1 MVNFIGA
8 CMKMCALFCHFNPFK
23 ERKNADMKKIGF
35 KFAVAIMLLTLIS
48 IGALG
53 ILARSLTTI
62 TTSSQELMNNQ
73 VEKTDLIHSIYEDY
87 LDMYMN
93 MYAHVNTKLA
103 AVMDKRSEEIYAT
116 REEMWQKME
125 AYESQIT
132 SEEAQTA
139 YDTIKD
145 RLVSFDQCVDS
156 IIEASRK
163 NDKEQANILITN
175 NLSML
180 NDTIQLNMQKLL
192 EYSAEELKTG
202 KADLQQTAAE
212 SEGVILAAMI
222 LLVAAAVLVTIIAIR
237 IIVVP
242 IRRMAK
248 VINKMIEDI
257 HNGQGDLT
265 SRVPVQTK
273 DEIST
278 LAKGVNEFLDILQ
291 DMIGGVIS
299 CGQEIEKQQQNV
311 TAVVDKTNDN
321 ASETSST
328 MEELAA
334 SIEEVSS
341 TVAYVNENTKQ
352 AEESVEMMIDKA
364 VSGTQFAEEIRNRA
378 QQLQKVAKDS
388 RESAGTMIGEFDSML
403 QSSIEDSRK
412 IENISNL
419 TGDILSIASK
429 TNLLALNASIEAARA
444 GEAGRGFAV
453 VADEIRVLADNS
465 KETANNIQAI
475 SEEVVEAV
483 TVLAENA
490 RSLIAFIN
498 ERILPDYETME
509 RTGEQYLNDSITVDR
524 MMAQIRDSM
533 EQIGGMMRT
542 VVESNDNITGNVQ
555 ESAQG
560 VMGVVNNTTALA
572 DNMKDIIGA
581 LEQVSG
587 VINHLSEQTAC
598 FKS

>member
-1 MVNFIGA
+1 
-8 CMKMCALFCHFNPFK
+8 MKMCALFCHFNPFK
-23 ERKNADMKKIGF
+23 ERKNADMRKIGF

-202 KADLQQTAAE
+202 KTDLQQTAAE

>member
-1 MVNFIGA
+1 
-8 CMKMCALFCHFNPFK
+8 MKMCALFCHFNPFK
-23 ERKNADMKKIGF
+23 ERKNADMRKIGF

-62 TTSSQELMNNQ
+62 TTSNQELMNNQ

-202 KADLQQTAAE
+202 KADLQLTAAE

-278 LAKGVNEFLDILQ
+278 LAQGVNEFLDILQ

-509 RTGEQYLNDSITVDR
+509 RTGEQYLKDSITVDE
-524 MMAQIRDSM
+524 MMTEIRGSM
-533 EQIGGMMRT
+533 EQVGDMMRM
-542 VVESNDNITGNVQ
+542 VVESNDSITNNVQ

-560 VMGVVNNTTALA
+560 IMGVVNNTTALA
-572 DNMKDIIGA
+572 DNMQDIVRA

-587 VINHLSEQTAC
+587 VINHLSEQTAS
-598 FKS
+598 FKV

>member
-1 MVNFIGA
+1 
-8 CMKMCALFCHFNPFK
+8 MKMCALFCHFNPFK

-202 KADLQQTAAE
+202 KADLQLTAAE

-278 LAKGVNEFLDILQ
+278 LAQGVNEFLDILQ

>member
-1 MVNFIGA
+1 
-8 CMKMCALFCHFNPFK
+8 MKMCALFCHFNPFK

-202 KADLQQTAAE
+202 KADLQLTAAE

-278 LAKGVNEFLDILQ
+278 LAQGVNEFLDILQ

-321 ASETSST
+321 ARETSST

-572 DNMKDIIGA
+572 DNVKDIIGA

>member
-1 MVNFIGA
+1 
-8 CMKMCALFCHFNPFK
+8 MKMCALFCHFNPFK
-23 ERKNADMKKIGF
+23 ERKNADMRKIGF

-242 IRRMAK
+242 IRRMDK

>member
-1 MVNFIGA
+1 M
-8 CMKMCALFCHFNPFK
+8 
-23 ERKNADMKKIGF
+23 RKIGF

-242 IRRMAK
+242 IRRMDK

>member
-1 MVNFIGA
+1 
-8 CMKMCALFCHFNPFK
+8 MKMCALFCHFNPFK

-202 KADLQQTAAE
+202 KTDLQQTAAE

-242 IRRMAK
+242 IRRMDK

-403 QSSIEDSRK
+403 QRSIEDSRK

>member
-1 MVNFIGA
+1 
-8 CMKMCALFCHFNPFK
+8 MKMCALFCHFNPFK

-125 AYESQIT
+125 AYELQIT

-202 KADLQQTAAE
+202 KADLQLTAAE

-265 SRVPVQTK
+265 SRVPVRTK

-321 ASETSST
+321 ARETSST

-403 QSSIEDSRK
+403 QRSIEDSRK

>member
-1 MVNFIGA
+1 
-8 CMKMCALFCHFNPFK
+8 MKMCALFCHFNPFK
-23 ERKNADMKKIGF
+23 ERKNADMRKIGF

-202 KADLQQTAAE
+202 KADLQLTAAE

-321 ASETSST
+321 ARETSST

-403 QSSIEDSRK
+403 QRSIEDSRK

>member
-1 MVNFIGA
+1 
-8 CMKMCALFCHFNPFK
+8 MKMCALFCHFNPFK
-23 ERKNADMKKIGF
+23 ERKNADMRKIGF

-202 KADLQQTAAE
+202 KTDLQQTAAE

-265 SRVPVQTK
+265 NRVPVQTK

>member
-1 MVNFIGA
+1 
-8 CMKMCALFCHFNPFK
+8 
-23 ERKNADMKKIGF
+23 MKKIGF

-202 KADLQQTAAE
+202 KADLQLTAAE

-265 SRVPVQTK
+265 SRVPVRTK
-273 DEIST
+273 DEIAT

-321 ASETSST
+321 ARETSST

-403 QSSIEDSRK
+403 QSSIAESRK

>member
-1 MVNFIGA
+1 M
-8 CMKMCALFCHFNPFK
+8 
-23 ERKNADMKKIGF
+23 RKIGF

-257 HNGQGDLT
+257 HSGQGELT

-291 DMIGGVIS
+291 EMIGGVIS

>member
-1 MVNFIGA
+1 M
-8 CMKMCALFCHFNPFK
+8 
-23 ERKNADMKKIGF
+23 RKIGF

-202 KADLQQTAAE
+202 KADLQLTAAE

-242 IRRMAK
+242 IRRMDK

-403 QSSIEDSRK
+403 QRSIEDSRK

>member
-1 MVNFIGA
+1 
-8 CMKMCALFCHFNPFK
+8 
-23 ERKNADMKKIGF
+23 MKKIGF

-202 KADLQQTAAE
+202 KADLQLTAAE

-278 LAKGVNEFLDILQ
+278 LAQGVNEFLDILQ

-321 ASETSST
+321 ARETSST

>member
-1 MVNFIGA
+1 M
-8 CMKMCALFCHFNPFK
+8 
-23 ERKNADMKKIGF
+23 RKIGF

-202 KADLQQTAAE
+202 KADLQKTAAE

-453 VADEIRVLADNS
+453 VADEISVLADNS

>member
-1 MVNFIGA
+1 
-8 CMKMCALFCHFNPFK
+8 
-23 ERKNADMKKIGF
+23 MKKIGY
-35 KFAVAIMLLTLIS
+35 KFAAAIMLLTLIA
-48 IGALG
+48 IVALG
-53 ILARSLTTI
+53 ILAGSLTII

-73 VEKTDLIHSIYEDY
+73 VEKTDMIHSIYEDY

-93 MYAHVNTKLA
+93 LYAHVNTKLA
-103 AVMDKRSEEIYAT
+103 AVMDKRAEEIYAT

-125 AYESQIT
+125 AYEAQIT

-139 YDTIKD
+139 YNTIKD
-145 RLVSFDQCVDS
+145 RLTSFDQCVDT

-202 KADLQQTAAE
+202 KADLQQTAVE
-212 SEGVILAAMI
+212 SESVIVVAMV
-222 LLVAAAVLVTIIAIR
+222 LLIVAAFLVTLAAIR

-242 IRRMAK
+242 IRKIAR
-248 VINKMIEDI
+248 VINHMIEDI
-257 HNGQGDLT
+257 HSGQGDLT

>member
-1 MVNFIGA
+1 
-8 CMKMCALFCHFNPFK
+8 
-23 ERKNADMKKIGF
+23 MKKIGF

-202 KADLQQTAAE
+202 KADLQLTAAE

-321 ASETSST
+321 ARETSST

-403 QSSIEDSRK
+403 QRSIEDSRK

>member
-1 MVNFIGA
+1 
-8 CMKMCALFCHFNPFK
+8 
-23 ERKNADMKKIGF
+23 MKKIGY
-35 KFAVAIMLLTLIS
+35 KFAAAIMLLTLIA
-48 IGALG
+48 IVALG
-53 ILARSLTTI
+53 ILAGSLTTI

-93 MYAHVNTKLA
+93 LYAHVNTKLA
-103 AVMDKRSEEIYAT
+103 AVMDKRAEEIYAT

-125 AYESQIT
+125 TYEAQIT

-139 YDTIKD
+139 YNTIKD
-145 RLVSFDQCVDS
+145 RLISFDQCVDT

-202 KADLQQTAAE
+202 KVDLQQTAAE
-212 SEGVILAAMI
+212 SEGLIVAAMI
-222 LLVAAAVLVTIIAIR
+222 LLVVAAILVTIIAIR

-334 SIEEVSS
+334 SMEEVSA

-352 AEESVEMMIDKA
+352 AEESVEAMVGRA
-364 VSGTQFAEEIRNRA
+364 VSGTEFAEEIRNRA
-378 QQLQKVAKDS
+378 QELQKVAQDS
-388 RESAGTMIGEFDSML
+388 RKSASGMIGEFDVML

-483 TVLAENA
+483 TALAENA
-490 RSLIAFIN
+490 RSLIVFIN

-524 MMAQIRDSM
+524 MMTEIRDSM

-542 VVESNDNITGNVQ
+542 VAESNDNITNNVQ

-560 VMGVVNNTTALA
+560 VMGVVSNTTALA

>member
-1 MVNFIGA
+1 
-8 CMKMCALFCHFNPFK
+8 MKMCALFCHFNPFK
-23 ERKNADMKKIGF
+23 ERKNADMRKIGF

>member
-1 MVNFIGA
+1 
-8 CMKMCALFCHFNPFK
+8 MKMCALFCHFNPFK
-23 ERKNADMKKIGF
+23 ERKNADMRKIGF

-242 IRRMAK
+242 IRRMDK

-490 RSLIAFIN
+490 RSLSAFIN

>member
-1 MVNFIGA
+1 M
-8 CMKMCALFCHFNPFK
+8 
-23 ERKNADMKKIGF
+23 RKVGF

-242 IRRMAK
+242 IRRMDK

>member
-1 MVNFIGA
+1 M
-8 CMKMCALFCHFNPFK
+8 
-23 ERKNADMKKIGF
+23 RKIGF

-202 KADLQQTAAE
+202 KTDLQQTAAE

-242 IRRMAK
+242 IRRMDK

-533 EQIGGMMRT
+533 EQIGGIMRT

>member
-1 MVNFIGA
+1 
-8 CMKMCALFCHFNPFK
+8 MKMCALFCHFNPFK

-202 KADLQQTAAE
+202 KADLQLTAAE

-321 ASETSST
+321 ARETSST